1 MGAAPATAK
10 FWCDG
15 IPVGHIVAWCEWIAR
30 QPVGNRREGVRLA
43 LIDRPDEESLRRMLL
58 APVDA
63 IVEVDGTLP
72 ERETRELPDDGAF
85 CLLSLTTTS
94 AYRLFVA
101 RAFSLGLAQRT
112 EISNTVRAN
121 IETALQEVIANA
133 VIHGNLGIAMTPGT
147 SIAAVAEL
155 DDLTLR
161 RLGDPVLAA
170 RRVRIL
176 ASWTKDRIEI
186 RVRDEGQ
193 GYSLEMARVAAE
205 RRPEDA
211 FCGRGLQ
218 VIGRLATSYSVESG
232 GTCFVMA
239 FRR

>member
-1 MGAAPATAK
+1 MGPTPAAAK
-10 FWCDG
+10 LWCDG
-15 IPVGHIVAWCEWIAR
+15 IPVGDAAAWCDWVAR
-30 QPVGNRREGVRLA
+30 EPVGKRRDGVRLA

-63 IVEVDGTLP
+63 IVEVEGTQP
-72 ERETRELPDDGAF
+72 ERETSELPEDGAF
-85 CLLSLTTTS
+85 CLLSLTTAS

-112 EISNTVRAN
+112 ETSNAVRAN

-147 SIAAVAEL
+147 SIGAVAEL
-155 DDLTLR
+155 DDLTRR

-193 GYSLEMARVAAE
+193 GYSLEAARIAAE
-205 RRPEDA
+205 RQPEDA
-211 FCGRGLQ
+211 FSGRGLK